1 MDAKIRRQSIDPEDL
16 FYAHIGSMD
25 TCARTLIAVEKM
37 INDGSYDHFLQQR
50 YQGWE
55 GSKELISSDS
65 LENIY
70 QRVKSE
76 NINTQPQSGRQEYLE
91 NLINSYIE

>member
-1 MDAKIRRQSIDPEDL
+1 
-16 FYAHIGSMD
+16 
-25 TCARTLIAVEKM
+25 M
-37 INDGSYDHFLQQR
+37 INDGSYDDFLHKR
-50 YQGWE
+50 YQGWDNN
-55 GSKELISSDS
+55 KELMNSDS

-76 NINTQPQSGRQEYLE
+76 NINPQPQSGRQEYLE